1 MENNV
6 KLLAKTIDS
15 TISLSSI
22 LCFADRKK
30 TILKVREA
38 RREFLENS
46 NGNDWV
52 SWKGTTV
59 NYFT

>member
-46 NGNDWV
+46 NGND
-52 SWKGTTV
+52 
-59 NYFT
+59 